1 MNMSENLKSQY
12 DEVIHFIEEYNKWML
27 QLINRAMFSWRRGYL
42 KWALYSL
49 KSLKKGFLSD
59 SDKQSP
65 EFIELLKSVA
75 SDEERKK
82 KFFVICTSEYAIDSL
97 SKEIEKNFPKVNFVK
112 IKRLHDLRLKEV
124 VKLNLKSTIGVIFGF
139 GTLLLRTVPSVVVNK
154 FWNYETFQIWTFW
167 LMVIFIAYLI
177 LILMPFWINYI
188 KAKNRHEWIGN
199 VLSYTEI
206 RIKN

>member
-1 MNMSENLKSQY
+1 MGENLKSQY

-42 KWALYSL
+42 KWLLYSFKL
-49 KSLKKGFLSD
+49 LKKGFVSD

-65 EFIELLKSVA
+65 EFIELLKSAA

-82 KFFVICTSEYAIDSL
+82 RFFVICTSEYAIDSL
-97 SKEIEKNFPKVNFVK
+97 SKEIEKNFPKINFVK
-112 IKRLHDLRLKEV
+112 IKRLHDLKLKEV
-124 VKLNLKSTIGVIFGF
+124 VKFNLKSTIGVVFGF

-154 FWNYETFQIWTFW
+154 FWNYETFQMWTFW

-188 KAKNRHEWIGN
+188 KAKKRHEWIGN
-199 VLSYTEI
+199 ILSYTEI
-206 RIKN
+206 RIKG